1 MRNIWFILR
10 RDLKRLIINPAAWVI
25 IFGLTFI
32 PALYAWF
39 NIIGF
44 WNPYGNTKG
53 ITVAVA
59 NEDAG
64 ADNAMMGKLELG
76 DQIESTLKENHE
88 LGWTFLGKAKAME
101 CVESGHCYA
110 AIVIPRN
117 FSENMAAVI
126 TGSGQRPTLEYYVN
140 EKVNAVAPK
149 MTDVGA
155 NTVDRQVNSAFVSTV
170 SKAVTDTINTTNV
183 QITQEG
189 NATVA
194 QTVAKLDA
202 TKANLSKSR
211 TMIADLRKTLDGVDE
226 KTTAAKQALAG
237 VDSAATSASQGLTSA
252 SGLLTKT
259 QGGIT
264 SFSNDLS
271 TELDQGGN
279 LFLQASGKASTSAT
293 RVANGVLTASGAT
306 GSALNELTSVN
317 KTNAQILADLKA
329 LPDNPL
335 SEQINEIVTD
345 LSAENEKV
353 AQTLQTL
360 TTLNDSTTAAAN
372 STLGTVDQFSAT
384 STTTVDALSGA
395 RNTINSSAIPQLN
408 SGLATLSGTAG
419 TLSGFLTGTQS
430 LTGQTNL
437 ILDQLTQICQSTSS
451 SLNSTDDLLGKFI
464 TRIDTVT
471 TDLKT
476 LENTNVLSDLLGSK
490 NGTLDASRIASF
502 MLSPT
507 VLDTHTLYPID
518 TYGSGMAPL
527 FTSLALWVG
536 VFMLMV
542 LFKLEVDNE
551 GLEGRHVTTNQT
563 YMARYLL
570 LAIVAGLQGI
580 VCAVGDLIIR
590 VQCANRFVFI
600 LTAWLTSLAYLAI
613 AYALSAT
620 FMHVGKALVVALV
633 MLQIPGASGLYPIE
647 MMPDFYRA
655 LYPFFPFTY
664 SINAFRETIAGFY
677 DGDWLTKM
685 LMLAL
690 FTAIAFFVGLVVR
703 PWLGN
708 FNHLF
713 AREVHEGDMIVGER
727 VYMPANRFDLAQA
740 LHVLADHGEYRRR
753 IERRAKRFATL
764 YPRLMRGALVAGFA
778 VPIVLFIVFSFV
790 GASDGSKLVALA
802 TWIAWILII
811 IIFLMTVE
819 SIRESLR
826 RQTELGSLSEDSL
839 RDMIMAQGVFGNN
852 RHHITVPA
860 DELRPDAASN
870 SRERAEKR
878 REEPDLNHREDTLDL
893 NLNELRKP
901 ERQRKHRGSTSR
913 RNHHDGRHSA

>member
-88 LGWTFLGKAKAME
+88 LGWQLPGQGE
-101 CVESGHCYA
+101 GHGMRGIRA
-110 AIVIPRN
+110 LLRRHRDPAQLQR
-117 FSENMAAVI
+117 EH
-126 TGSGQRPTLEYYVN
+126 GRRDHRQRPTPHARILRERESERRRAEN
-140 EKVNAVAPK
+140 DRRRREHR
-149 MTDVGA
+149 
-155 NTVDRQVNSAFVSTV
+155 DRQVNSAFVSTV

-476 LENTNVLSDLLGSK
+476 LENTNVLSGPARQQERHTRRLADRLVHAL
-490 NGTLDASRIASF
+490 
-502 MLSPT
+502 
-507 VLDTHTLYPID
+507 THR
-518 TYGSGMAPL
+518 A
-527 FTSLALWVG
+527 
-536 VFMLMV
+536 
-542 LFKLEVDNE
+542 
-551 GLEGRHVTTNQT
+551 RH
-563 YMARYLL
+563 
-570 LAIVAGLQGI
+570 
-580 VCAVGDLIIR
+580 
-590 VQCANRFVFI
+590 
-600 LTAWLTSLAYLAI
+600 
-613 AYALSAT
+613 AYALPDR
-620 FMHVGKALVVALV
+620 HVR
-633 MLQIPGASGLYPIE
+633 IRHGA
-647 MMPDFYRA
+647 A
-655 LYPFFPFTY
+655 
-664 SINAFRETIAGFY
+664 
-677 DGDWLTKM
+677 
-685 LMLAL
+685 
-690 FTAIAFFVGLVVR
+690 
-703 PWLGN
+703 
-708 FNHLF
+708 
-713 AREVHEGDMIVGER
+713 VHESGAMGGR
-727 VYMPANRFDLAQA
+727 VHAHGAVQA
-740 LHVLADHGEYRRR
+740 RSGQRR
-753 IERRAKRFATL
+753 
-764 YPRLMRGALVAGFA
+764 P
-778 VPIVLFIVFSFV
+778 
-790 GASDGSKLVALA
+790 
-802 TWIAWILII
+802 
-811 IIFLMTVE
+811 
-819 SIRESLR
+819 
-826 RQTELGSLSEDSL
+826 
-839 RDMIMAQGVFGNN
+839 
-852 RHHITVPA
+852 
-860 DELRPDAASN
+860 
-870 SRERAEKR
+870 
-878 REEPDLNHREDTLDL
+878 
-893 NLNELRKP
+893 
-901 ERQRKHRGSTSR
+901 
-913 RNHHDGRHSA
+913 